1 MATRVSDQRVRT
13 IGGSLY
19 RRGVAM
25 PVGWLLPARS
35 GPRVHVQPA
44 IRPGSGLVGVGPT
57 GQSIK
62 LVDSDQILGLFTE
75 ANEWDD

>member
-1 MATRVSDQRVRT
+1 
-13 IGGSLY
+13 
-19 RRGVAM
+19 M